1 MENKVQKSLII
12 IFCLWF
18 LALMATGLVSSK
30 FSTYNDGGKV
40 CAVKKQLPFYRW
52 DSFWYTSIS
61 RHGYS
66 FSLEKN
72 SSIAFF
78 PAYPAVIKLVHT
90 VSGAKEDQI
99 SLVLNIL
106 FSALIVFFLYRL
118 ALMDYSDVVSRNI
131 VLVWLL
137 FPPAYFLLSGYPE
150 AMFVFLAV
158 LSFYLARK
166 KAWLWAGI
174 VAGILAVTKP
184 YGVFMLPALFV
195 EYFESNAWDWRVFY
209 RKFTW
214 LPLLLP
220 LVTFGGFVLFN
231 FLKFGNAL
239 AFLSAQHTWGRTLG
253 SPLSALFSEFKFYLI
268 DNPIMTGS
276 NFPYLIYLFSFVFSI
291 FAFALSWKKIRNSYL
306 VFSGL
311 LLLSAFLTG
320 TLTSWGRYMFLG
332 FPILMGPAIYLSRKK
347 WLLWIYL
354 FFSALVLLF
363 CASFFARCYP
373 FE

>member
-1 MENKVQKSLII
+1 MKKTLVI

-18 LALMATGLVSSK
+18 LALMATGVVSSK
-30 FSTYNDGGKV
+30 FSTYNAGGKV
-40 CAVKKQLPFYRW
+40 CLVKKQLPFYRW

-66 FSLEKN
+66 YSAEKN
-72 SSIAFF
+72 SSVAFF
-78 PAYPAVIKLVHT
+78 PAYPAAIKLVHA

-99 SLVLNIL
+99 SFILNIL
-106 FSALIVFFLYRL
+106 FSALSVFFLYRL
-118 ALMDYSDVVSRNI
+118 ARLDYSDAISRNI

-150 AMFVFLAV
+150 AMFVLLAV
-158 LSFYLARK
+158 LSFYFARK

-184 YGVFMLPALFV
+184 YGIFMLTALLV
-195 EYFESNAWDWRVFY
+195 EYWEDNNWNWRIFY

-214 LPLLLP
+214 LPLLFP

-231 FLKFGNAL
+231 FLKFGDAL
-239 AFLSAQHTWGRTLG
+239 AFLHAQHTWGRTLG
-253 SPLSALFSEFKFYLI
+253 NPIFALFSEFKFYLI
-268 DNPIMTGS
+268 DNSIMTGS
-276 NFPYLIYLFSFVFSI
+276 NFPYLIYLVSFIFSI

-306 VFSGL
+306 VFSTL

-320 TLTSWGRYMFLG
+320 TLTSWGRYIFLG
-332 FPILMGPAIYLSRKK
+332 FPILMGPAIYLSKK
-347 WLLWIYL
+347 RWLLIVYL
-354 FFSALVLLF
+354 ILSAALLLF
-363 CASFFARCYP
+363 SASFFARCYP

>member
-1 MENKVQKSLII
+1 MKKSLII

-18 LALMATGLVSSK
+18 LALMATGIISSK
-30 FSTYNDGGKV
+30 FSTYDDGGKV

-78 PAYPAVIKLVHT
+78 PLYPATIKFAHA
-90 VSGAKEDQI
+90 VSTIREDNA
-99 SLVLNIL
+99 SLLLNIL
-106 FSALIVFFLYRL
+106 FSALIIFFLYRL
-118 ALMDYSDVVSRNI
+118 ARLDYSEDISRNI

-150 AMFVFLAV
+150 ALFVFLAV
-158 LSFYLARK
+158 LSFYFARK
-166 KAWLWAGI
+166 KAWFWAGAT
-174 VAGILAVTKP
+174 AGLLAITKP
-184 YGVFMLPALFV
+184 YGVFMLPAILI
-195 EYFESNAWDWRVFY
+195 EYLESNEWDWRIFF

-214 LPLLLP
+214 LPLLFP
-220 LVTFGGFVLFN
+220 LITFGGFVLFN

-253 SPLSALFSEFKFYLI
+253 SPLSALFGEFKFYLI

-276 NFPYLIYLFSFVFSI
+276 NFPYLIYLSSFLFSL
-291 FAFALSWKKIRNSYL
+291 FAFALCWKKIRSSYL
-306 VFSGL
+306 VFSTM

-320 TLTSWGRYMFLG
+320 TLTSWGRYMFLA
-332 FPILMGPAIYLSRKK
+332 FPILMGPAIYFSQKK
-347 WLLWIYL
+347 WLLWSYL
-354 FFSALVLLF
+354 IFSSLILLF
-363 CASFFARCYP
+363 SASFFARCYP